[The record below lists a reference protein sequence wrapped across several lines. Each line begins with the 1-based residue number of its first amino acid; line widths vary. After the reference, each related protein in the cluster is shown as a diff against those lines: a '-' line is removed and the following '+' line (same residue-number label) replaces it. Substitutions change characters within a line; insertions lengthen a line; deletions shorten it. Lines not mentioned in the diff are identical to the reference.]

1 MSEVTRYS
9 YMQIVDSF
17 TKFRMAIKGNTV
29 PYTEMWVRV
38 QDTKM
43 WVPAIDYDALRAD
56 FLNAVLGRDIA
67 INERD
72 AAEVER
78 NALREV
84 LEKAADT
91 FADFSKYFFMLG
103 KMSLADACEIS
114 QAACRE
120 ALAASAQEKKPRV

>member
-1 MSEVTRYS
+1 MSEVKRYS
-9 YMQIVDSF
+9 NIQIADAF
-17 TKFRMAIKGNTV
+17 IRFCTAIKAV
-29 PYTEMWVRV
+29 PDTEMWVRES
-38 QDTKM
+38 
-43 WVPAIDYDALRAD
+43 DYDTLRVD
-56 FLNAVLGRDIA
+56 YLNAVQGRDIA